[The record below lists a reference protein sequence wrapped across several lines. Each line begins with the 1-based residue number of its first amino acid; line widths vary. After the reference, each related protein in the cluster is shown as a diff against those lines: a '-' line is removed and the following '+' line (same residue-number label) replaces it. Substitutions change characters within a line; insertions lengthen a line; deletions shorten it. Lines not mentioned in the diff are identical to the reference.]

1 MSKGNNKWNCGR
13 AFTVHC
19 SLHRQRFI
27 CKTLQQ
33 STRVDMPRFY
43 DLLTVNSKVEMI
55 LTSSVATGPAWAS
68 SKGLLSVLAS
78 LSPPRSPLVW
88 NQIFWKVR
96 LPSFLKNHP
105 WNSFSWSTPPNLAL
119 LPLLSPF
126 SSFSPFPDGWIG
138 ICHPWFRMTEKLPT
152 SATPR
157 YLSFSLYKRLTRFKR
172 YPLYIVRDVNNLF
185 KSFNFIATII
195 IMPRHEMRLKI
206 PVSNHRQLKTKSWRA

>member
-1 MSKGNNKWNCGR
+1 MTKFQQPEIDECYARMPKHLIQMLKSRDSMSKGNNKWNCGR

-88 NQIFWKVR
+88 NQIFGKSDCR
-96 LPSFLKNHP
+96 PFLKTTLETLFLTGINT
-105 WNSFSWSTPPNLAL
+105 SKYGIAAIIITF
-119 LPLLSPF
+119 PLF
-126 SSFSPFPDGWIG
+126 
-138 ICHPWFRMTEKLPT
+138 
-152 SATPR
+152 
-157 YLSFSLYKRLTRFKR
+157 LSF
-172 YPLYIVRDVNNLF
+172 P
-185 KSFNFIATII
+185 
-195 IMPRHEMRLKI
+195 
-206 PVSNHRQLKTKSWRA
+206 

>member
-1 MSKGNNKWNCGR
+1 MTKFQQPEIDECYARMPKHLIQMLKSRDSMSKGNNKWNCGR

-33 STRVDMPRFY
+33 STRADMLRFY

-105 WNSFSWSTPPNLAL
+105 
-119 LPLLSPF
+119 
-126 SSFSPFPDGWIG
+126 
-138 ICHPWFRMTEKLPT
+138 
-152 SATPR
+152 
-157 YLSFSLYKRLTRFKR
+157 
-172 YPLYIVRDVNNLF
+172 
-185 KSFNFIATII
+185 
-195 IMPRHEMRLKI
+195 
-206 PVSNHRQLKTKSWRA
+206 

>member
-1 MSKGNNKWNCGR
+1 MLRQDAKILNQNVKSRDSMSKGNNKWNCGR

-96 LPSFLKNHP
+96 LPSFLINHP
-105 WNSFSWSTPPNLAL
+105 WNSLSCTSKSGIAAIIITFLLFLSFPWRLDRNLSSLIQDDRKAAYFGHPPI
-119 LPLLSPF
+119 PLL
-126 SSFSPFPDGWIG
+126 
-138 ICHPWFRMTEKLPT
+138 
-152 SATPR
+152 
-157 YLSFSLYKRLTRFKR
+157 LSL
-172 YPLYIVRDVNNLF
+172 
-185 KSFNFIATII
+185 
-195 IMPRHEMRLKI
+195 
-206 PVSNHRQLKTKSWRA
+206 